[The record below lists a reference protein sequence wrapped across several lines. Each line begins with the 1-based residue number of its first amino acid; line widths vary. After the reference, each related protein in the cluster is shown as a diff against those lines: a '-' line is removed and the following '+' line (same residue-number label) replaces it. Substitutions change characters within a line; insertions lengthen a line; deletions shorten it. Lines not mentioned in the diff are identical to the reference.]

1 MTTKTYRQVYGQ
13 PPPQSEPIPGR
24 EAEMVRNNAGGF
36 AFKVDDWTRLER
48 FLTLGTE
55 GGTYYVCERKLT
67 RDNAAAVRRCIES
80 DGGRAVNRTREIS
93 ESGRAAKNDPALFA
107 LAMAAAFGDA
117 DTKRAVAAAL
127 PCVARTGTH
136 LLHFVSFMNDMRG
149 WGRWAKRAVG
159 RWYLERDRAN
169 LCLQLLKYRQ
179 RDGWTHRDVLR
190 LSHPNSNDRH
200 RDALLRWVAH
210 PDEPEPR
217 PLSLLSGAETR
228 MVAVF
233 EQLQKCSDPR
243 DAAVLLREEP
253 WLTREMVP
261 TDLLAAREVWEAL
274 LPHLPMTALLR
285 NLPALT
291 RHGLLGPL
299 SNEVKQVAER
309 LTDKAALRKARIH
322 PLAVLIAH
330 MTYKEGRS
338 ARGAATWEPVPE
350 IVDALDDAFTLAFEG
365 VDEID
370 ARIYAGVDISG
381 SMGFPAVRGLPA
393 LTPCVGAAAMALVF
407 ARKARQCVVR
417 GFADGR
423 GRADLALRTAVMRPL
438 EITGRASLN
447 EAVEATRGIPFGG
460 TDCALPMLDAL
471 KNRIP
476 VDAFVILTDNET
488 WAGKVHPMDA
498 LNRYRS
504 EMNIPARMV
513 VVAMTASEV
522 SIADPEDA
530 GSLDVAG
537 FDASVPRL
545 VEDFVRA

>member
-190 LSHPNSNDRH
+190 LSHPNRTT
-200 RDALLRWVAH
+200 AT
-210 PDEPEPR
+210 
-217 PLSLLSGAETR
+217 ETR
-228 MVAVF
+228 CCAG
-233 EQLQKCSDPR
+233 LRTRTSRNRARCLCCRAPR
-243 DAAVLLREEP
+243 HAWSLYSSR
-253 WLTREMVP
+253 
-261 TDLLAAREVWEAL
+261 
-274 LPHLPMTALLR
+274 
-285 NLPALT
+285 
-291 RHGLLGPL
+291 
-299 SNEVKQVAER
+299 S
-309 LTDKAALRKARIH
+309 
-322 PLAVLIAH
+322 
-330 MTYKEGRS
+330 RS
-338 ARGAATWEPVPE
+338 APTPGMRRCCC
-350 IVDALDDAFTLAFEG
+350 
-365 VDEID
+365 
-370 ARIYAGVDISG
+370 ARSPG
-381 SMGFPAVRGLPA
+381 
-393 LTPCVGAAAMALVF
+393 
-407 ARKARQCVVR
+407 
-417 GFADGR
+417 
-423 GRADLALRTAVMRPL
+423 
-438 EITGRASLN
+438 
-447 EAVEATRGIPFGG
+447 
-460 TDCALPMLDAL
+460 
-471 KNRIP
+471 
-476 VDAFVILTDNET
+476 
-488 WAGKVHPMDA
+488 
-498 LNRYRS
+498 
-504 EMNIPARMV
+504 
-513 VVAMTASEV
+513 
-522 SIADPEDA
+522 
-530 GSLDVAG
+530 
-537 FDASVPRL
+537 
-545 VEDFVRA
+545 